1 MNRFVNVLLLFM
13 LMPTLLFCIYVGFDM
28 PISFLRMTGQRLPYR
43 FEIFLLIGLLYFVII
58 LRKSFRRW
66 MGVRIVNNKE
76 KFKWNQPVSKRRK
89 SRVRT
94 YLLLETAV
102 MAFAG
107 IALYS
112 LTEEAIYPALAML
125 VGALDNFLMA
135 LLSAKYRV
143 GLSSKAL
150 IVCDREV
157 TVLYF
162 TGLRKVSIHQQTVF
176 FDYIKDLQLSFP
188 LDCIQDESKE
198 EFFEILEDQLDRDK
212 VFFSHVK

>member
-43 FEIFLLIGLLYFVII
+43 FEIFLLIGLLFLVII

-66 MGVRIVNNKE
+66 MGVRIVNNTK
-76 KFKWNQPVSKRRK
+76 KFKWNQSVSTKRK
-89 SRVRT
+89 NRVRT
-94 YLLLETAV
+94 YLILEMAV

-107 IALYS
+107 TALYF
-112 LTEEAIYPALAML
+112 LTEEAIYPAAALWI
-125 VGALDNFLMA
+125 GALDNLLMA
-135 LLSAKYRV
+135 LLSSKYRI

-150 IVCDREV
+150 IVADREV

-176 FDYIKDLQLSFP
+176 FDYIKDIQLSFP
-188 LDCIQDESKE
+188 LDCIKEESKE
-198 EFFEILEDQLDRDK
+198 EFFNTLEGQIDRDK
-212 VFFSHVK
+212 VFFSKVK

>member
-1 MNRFVNVLLLFM
+1 
-13 LMPTLLFCIYVGFDM
+13 
-28 PISFLRMTGQRLPYR
+28 
-43 FEIFLLIGLLYFVII
+43 
-58 LRKSFRRW
+58 
-66 MGVRIVNNKE
+66 
-76 KFKWNQPVSKRRK
+76 
-89 SRVRT
+89 
-94 YLLLETAV
+94 
-102 MAFAG
+102 
-107 IALYS
+107 
-112 LTEEAIYPALAML
+112 
-125 VGALDNFLMA
+125 MA

-157 TVLYF
+157 TVVYF

-198 EFFEILEDQLDRDK
+198 EFFDLLEDQLDRDK